1 MGVLCR
7 WFAPTT
13 FITLSKKL
21 TENKKKKNHDKM
33 SYLINEDVIINH
45 LSDLTDCKE
54 VLTIL
59 HLLSYGTKEVK
70 TQKTYI
76 ARLCGYHT
84 EDRHNAKKFV
94 NKIINGLT
102 EKGYLE
108 ATSTDYTSI
117 KRVTKTTTK
126 WVLSDK
132 SMSIIKGLNKQ
143 SKDKAKA
150 NNKKSLPT
158 QVITPNQKAD
168 ITQKEQAPQTT
179 LTAEQPQMSLAE
191 LRRNYLIAD

>member
-1 MGVLCR
+1 
-7 WFAPTT
+7 
-13 FITLSKKL
+13 
-21 TENKKKKNHDKM
+21 M

-54 VLTIL
+54 VLTML

-84 EDRHNAKKFV
+84 DDRHNAKKFV
-94 NKIINGLT
+94 NKIIKGLT
-102 EKGYLE
+102 EKGYLIS
-108 ATSTDYTSI
+108 TSTDYISI
-117 KRVTKTTTK
+117 KGVTKTTTK

-132 SMSIIKGLNKQ
+132 SMSIIKGLNSKQ

-150 NNKKSLPT
+150 NNKTSLPT
-158 QVITPNQKAD
+158 QAYQATTKEAKEATKETAP
-168 ITQKEQAPQTT
+168 QKEYKP
-179 LTAEQPQMSLAE
+179 SLAE
-191 LRRNYLIAD
+191 LRRNYPIAD